1 MNIKYLRDMCN
12 FIIDKYGENVPMYM
26 VLTESEKI
34 KQTDYIIDAAYGSG
48 GELFIL
54 NTTAQVFE
62 MVNKG

>member
-12 FIIDKYGENVPMYM
+12 FIIDRYGENVPMYM
-26 VLTESEKI
+26 VLTESGKI
-34 KQTDYIIDAAYGSG
+34 KQTDYIIDAAYGSS

>member
-26 VLTESEKI
+26 VLTENGKI
-34 KQTDYIIDAAYGSG
+34 KQTDYIIDAAYGSS

-62 MVNKG
+62 MVNK